1 MILADINFKW
11 KFDYE
16 MSPEEQTFHEQFI
29 SVFESKFSCWLQ
41 NCGVNSNYRVTFE
54 INYYPHIRKFYFIK
68 ISRHEYNILSALK
81 LNRTFYK
88 EYIIDSI
95 SL

>member
-29 SVFESKFSCWLQ
+29 SAFESKFSRWLQ

-54 INYYPHIRKFYFIK
+54 INYYPHIRKFYFVK
-68 ISRHEYNILSALK
+68 ISSQEDLILNALK
-81 LNRTFYK
+81 IDRSFSK
-88 EYIIDSI
+88 DYIIDSI
-95 SL
+95 T